1 MADQK
6 PTNQSGEKFEIKTR
20 QFSEARE
27 IGNKSNGSTT
37 DSNNKTSTSSK
48 RSKMTAEKMINK
60 LDKELDD
67 ISISNDEAMTGI
79 RKLST
84 AITNLLDEN
93 STALPEQGVIGKAL
107 KINEPDI
114 FNIEGNTKKK
124 QPISELINAQIEEST
139 HRVTLYNHT
148 GVYGKI
154 LEVRQNSFM
163 EQNLPI
169 LKTSLSFFVDD
180 VINGSYRGD
189 EYNVYQKFK
198 YYKNGAEISK
208 SETIDKLNNLLEP
221 RSYADLMTGVKPW
234 NVLATAMF
242 YTGRKDGYSL
252 VSKSETIDKLNNL
265 LEPRSYAD
273 LMTGVKP
280 WNVLATAMFYTG
292 RKDGY
297 SLVRVIPHK
306 EIAKDL
312 YVKYIMKED
321 KKDQLKKKK
330 FEKKDKAR
338 AKDATAVEDINLFL
352 DEYGVEHIAMET
364 DLLTAI
370 PKEIL
375 DEIPEQLYTVTTSYY
390 SEDGEDIALESSDY
404 TELNTDESF
413 LEFCERMLS
422 GKAHRIYNLNLKG
435 NRNEV
440 IGGEAFTYEIG
451 GVDSVS
457 GKGIFDEI
465 KKVCALN
472 GLNNRSTNQVAVNE
486 VIGGEAFTYEIG
498 GVDSVSGK
506 GIFDEIKKVCALNG
520 LNNRS
525 TNQVAVESID
535 RDLNPVDKVNMNN
548 ISFEDIYN
556 SGVFT
561 ICNNAGIGLES
572 ASDAMLLDNIKPD
585 SNVDRMYLKIRKS
598 LEIKMDKIAMEAG
611 SVGWSG
617 SHDNTLDPSFGSMQ
631 LGGAPLDRKGSTSA
645 NPAYPNAEAMEAGSV
660 GWSGSHDNT
669 LDPSFGSMQLGGAPL
684 DRKGSTS
691 ANPAYPNA
699 EERVKEAQARY
710 GRLERMFGSIKGETT
725 EILDNTRVIPIKG
738 GDRLIG
744 AYYIEYTHQDIQHFI
759 GMRTVIGNPI
769 AYTQNIDMLN
779 IRTDEQEETLGRMIF
794 TDTIQPILEKNMDTR
809 FLKDNANILYCLKQL
824 LEENEIGQSLSFQD
838 MTRYNM
844 YNMSR
849 IIFIPGNQLIFGVHG
864 DTGLG
869 VSTFNEALVPA
880 NAAILANEAYLSW
893 LLCDGKG
900 MSFVQ
905 VPRGMSEIG
914 GENGIDNLKMRM
926 DDIMIS
932 RAKLRDVAYNNFP
945 LCHKI
950 ILMEKGEE
958 ATEDIEI
965 KTLEFPQFQIDQEQ
979 INRWIQEATNIIGY
993 NSATFSSIDGTVEL
1007 AKKLFEIDDTK
1018 LLEILKC
1025 RRMFKLAFSQL
1036 ATKYNSATFSSID
1049 GTVELAKKLFEIDDT
1064 KLLEILKCRRMFKL
1078 AFSQLATKL
1087 LQVRGGDTYND
1098 YTVEWIEPPVER
1110 NNNVKR
1116 SEIAKETQDTVNSY
1130 IDIIESAYGSNELWE
1145 ETKPYV
1151 IRELIDRLA
1160 DKDTILNDM
1169 DTIVKDAEGRLKVR
1183 TTEEVEEKNS
1193 EEEEKNDSNNQNE
1206 EPANEEHNNE
1216 EEGNEEEEK

>member
-189 EYNVYQKFK
+189 EYNVYQKFR
-198 YYKNGAEISK
+198 YYKNGAEI
-208 SETIDKLNNLLEP
+208 
-221 RSYADLMTGVKPW
+221 
-234 NVLATAMF
+234 
-242 YTGRKDGYSL
+242 
-252 VSKSETIDKLNNL
+252 SKSETIDKLNNL

-352 DEYGVEHIAMET
+352 DEYGIEHIAMET

-451 GVDSVS
+451 GVDS
-457 GKGIFDEI
+457 
-465 KKVCALN
+465 
-472 GLNNRSTNQVAVNE
+472 T
-486 VIGGEAFTYEIG
+486 
-498 GVDSVSGK
+498 SGK

-572 ASDAMLLDNIKPD
+572 VSDVMLLDNIKPD

-598 LEIKMDKIAMEAG
+598 LEIKMDKI
-611 SVGWSG
+611 
-617 SHDNTLDPSFGSMQ
+617 
-631 LGGAPLDRKGSTSA
+631 
-645 NPAYPNAEAMEAGSV
+645 AMEAGSV

-1036 ATKYNSATFSSID
+1036 ATK
-1049 GTVELAKKLFEIDDT
+1049 
-1064 KLLEILKCRRMFKL
+1064 
-1078 AFSQLATKL
+1078 L

-1151 IRELIDRLA
+1151 IRELIEKLA

-1169 DTIVKDAEGRLKVR
+1169 DNIVKDAEGRLKVR

-1193 EEEEKNDSNNQNE
+1193 EEEEKNGSNNQNE
-1206 EPANEEHNNE
+1206 EPVNEEPNNE

>member
-189 EYNVYQKFK
+189 EYNVYQKFR
-198 YYKNGAEISK
+198 YYKNGAEI
-208 SETIDKLNNLLEP
+208 
-221 RSYADLMTGVKPW
+221 
-234 NVLATAMF
+234 
-242 YTGRKDGYSL
+242 
-252 VSKSETIDKLNNL
+252 SKSETIDKLNNL

-352 DEYGVEHIAMET
+352 DEYGIEHIAMET

-451 GVDSVS
+451 GVDS
-457 GKGIFDEI
+457 
-465 KKVCALN
+465 
-472 GLNNRSTNQVAVNE
+472 T
-486 VIGGEAFTYEIG
+486 
-498 GVDSVSGK
+498 SGK

-572 ASDAMLLDNIKPD
+572 VSDVMLLDNIKPD

-598 LEIKMDKIAMEAG
+598 LEIKMDKI
-611 SVGWSG
+611 
-617 SHDNTLDPSFGSMQ
+617 
-631 LGGAPLDRKGSTSA
+631 
-645 NPAYPNAEAMEAGSV
+645 AMEAGSV

-1036 ATKYNSATFSSID
+1036 ATK
-1049 GTVELAKKLFEIDDT
+1049 
-1064 KLLEILKCRRMFKL
+1064 
-1078 AFSQLATKL
+1078 L

-1151 IRELIDRLA
+1151 IRELIEKLA

-1169 DTIVKDAEGRLKVR
+1169 DNIVKDAEGRLKVR

-1193 EEEEKNDSNNQNE
+1193 EEEEKNGSNNQNE
-1206 EPANEEHNNE
+1206 EPVNEEPNN

>member
-189 EYNVYQKFK
+189 EYNVYQKFR
-198 YYKNGAEISK
+198 YYKNGAEI
-208 SETIDKLNNLLEP
+208 
-221 RSYADLMTGVKPW
+221 
-234 NVLATAMF
+234 
-242 YTGRKDGYSL
+242 
-252 VSKSETIDKLNNL
+252 SKSETIDKLNNL

-352 DEYGVEHIAMET
+352 DEYGIEHIAMET

-451 GVDSVS
+451 GVDS
-457 GKGIFDEI
+457 
-465 KKVCALN
+465 
-472 GLNNRSTNQVAVNE
+472 T
-486 VIGGEAFTYEIG
+486 
-498 GVDSVSGK
+498 SGK

-572 ASDAMLLDNIKPD
+572 ASDVMLLDNIKSD

-598 LEIKMDKIAMEAG
+598 LEIKMDKI
-611 SVGWSG
+611 
-617 SHDNTLDPSFGSMQ
+617 
-631 LGGAPLDRKGSTSA
+631 
-645 NPAYPNAEAMEAGSV
+645 AMEAGSV

-1036 ATKYNSATFSSID
+1036 ATK
-1049 GTVELAKKLFEIDDT
+1049 
-1064 KLLEILKCRRMFKL
+1064 
-1078 AFSQLATKL
+1078 L

-1151 IRELIDRLA
+1151 IRELIERLT

-1206 EPANEEHNNE
+1206 EPVNEEPNNEE

>member
-252 VSKSETIDKLNNL
+252 V
-265 LEPRSYAD
+265 
-273 LMTGVKP
+273 
-280 WNVLATAMFYTG
+280 
-292 RKDGY
+292 
-297 SLVRVIPHK
+297 RVIPHK

-472 GLNNRSTNQVAVNE
+472 GLNNRSTNQVAV
-486 VIGGEAFTYEIG
+486 
-498 GVDSVSGK
+498 
-506 GIFDEIKKVCALNG
+506 
-520 LNNRS
+520 
-525 TNQVAVESID
+525 ESID

-598 LEIKMDKIAMEAG
+598 LEIKMDKI
-611 SVGWSG
+611 
-617 SHDNTLDPSFGSMQ
+617 
-631 LGGAPLDRKGSTSA
+631 
-645 NPAYPNAEAMEAGSV
+645 AMEAGSV

-1036 ATKYNSATFSSID
+1036 ATK
-1049 GTVELAKKLFEIDDT
+1049 
-1064 KLLEILKCRRMFKL
+1064 
-1078 AFSQLATKL
+1078 L

>member
-1 MADQK
+1 MEDQK
-6 PTNQSGEKFEIKTR
+6 STNQTGNNFEIKTR

-27 IGNKSNGSTT
+27 VNRKNNN
-37 DSNNKTSTSSK
+37 DSANNTKRTSLKFSK
-48 RSKMTAEKMINK
+48 ANTEKMIHK
-60 LDKELDD
+60 LDKELDQ

-79 RKLST
+79 RKLSST
-84 AITNLLDEN
+84 LTNLLDEN
-93 STALPEQGVIGKAL
+93 ITALPEQGIVGKAQ
-107 KINEPDI
+107 KVNEPDI
-114 FNIEGNTKKK
+114 FNIEGNTKKR

-189 EYNVYQKFK
+189 DYDVYQRFK
-198 YYKNGAEISK
+198 YYQNGAEIVK
-208 SETIDKLNNLLEP
+208 SETIDKLNNILEP
-221 RSYADLMTGVKPW
+221 KSYADLMTGVKPW
-234 NVLATAMF
+234 NVLATALF
-242 YTGRKDGYSL
+242 YTGRKDGYC
-252 VSKSETIDKLNNL
+252 
-265 LEPRSYAD
+265 
-273 LMTGVKP
+273 
-280 WNVLATAMFYTG
+280 LA
-292 RKDGY
+292 
-297 SLVRVIPHK
+297 RVIPHK

-312 YVKYIMKED
+312 YVKYVMKED
-321 KKDQLKKKK
+321 KKEQLKKKK
-330 FEKKDKAR
+330 FEKKDKAK
-338 AKDATAVEDINLFL
+338 AKDKTAVEDINLFL
-352 DEYGVEHIAMET
+352 DEYGIEHIAMET
-364 DLLTAI
+364 DLFIAI

-390 SEDGEDIALESSDY
+390 NEDGEDIALESADY
-404 TELNTDESF
+404 TEVNTDETF
-413 LEFCERMLS
+413 LDFCERMLT
-422 GKAHRIYNLNLKG
+422 GKGHKIYNINLKG

-451 GVDSVS
+451 GIDSTN

-465 KKVCALN
+465 RKACMLN
-472 GLNNRSTNQVAVNE
+472 GLNNTSTNQ
-486 VIGGEAFTYEIG
+486 I
-498 GVDSVSGK
+498 
-506 GIFDEIKKVCALNG
+506 
-520 LNNRS
+520 
-525 TNQVAVESID
+525 AVESVD
-535 RDLNPVDKVNMNN
+535 RDLNPVDKVNLTNVT
-548 ISFEDIYN
+548 FEDIYN

-561 ICNNAGIGLES
+561 ICNNAGISMES
-572 ASDAMLLDNIKPD
+572 ATDTMLLDSIKPD
-585 SNVDRMYLKIRKS
+585 RTVDRMYLKIRKS
-598 LEIKMDKIAMEAG
+598 LELKMDKIAMEAG
-611 SVGWSG
+611 SGTGWYG
-617 SHDNTLDPSFGSMQ
+617 AHDNTLDPSFGTMQ
-631 LGGAPLDRKGSTSA
+631 LGGAPLDRKGNSGI
-645 NPAYPNAEAMEAGSV
+645 NPA
-660 GWSGSHDNT
+660 
-669 LDPSFGSMQLGGAPL
+669 AP
-684 DRKGSTS
+684 DS
-691 ANPAYPNA
+691 

-710 GRLERMFGSIKGETT
+710 GRLEKMFGSIKGETT
-725 EILDNTRVIPIKG
+725 EILDNTRTIPIKG

-794 TDTIQPILEKNMDTR
+794 TDTIQPLLEKNMDTK
-809 FLKDNANILYCLKQL
+809 FLKDNASILYCLKQL

-849 IIFIPGNQLIFGVHG
+849 IIFIPGNQLIFAVHG

-869 VSTFNEALVPA
+869 KSTFNEALVPA

-914 GENGIDNLKMRM
+914 GENGVDNLRMRM
-926 DDIMIS
+926 DDLMIS

-979 INRWIQEATNIIGY
+979 INRWVQEATNIIGY

-1036 ATKYNSATFSSID
+1036 ATK
-1049 GTVELAKKLFEIDDT
+1049 
-1064 KLLEILKCRRMFKL
+1064 
-1078 AFSQLATKL
+1078 L
-1087 LQVRGGDTYND
+1087 LQVRGGDAYND
-1098 YTVEWIEPPVER
+1098 YTVEWVEPPVER
-1110 NNNVKR
+1110 NNNIKR

-1130 IDIIESAYGSNELWE
+1130 MDLIEAAYGNDEIWE

-1151 IRELIDRLA
+1151 VRELLLKLA
-1160 DKDTILNDM
+1160 DKDTLLNEM
-1169 DTIVKDAEGRLKVR
+1169 DDLVKDAQNKLKVR
-1183 TTEEVEEKNS
+1183 TTEEVEEKTS
-1193 EEEEKNDSNNQNE
+1193 EEEEKEGAENKEQEPKENE
-1206 EPANEEHNNE
+1206 ENNE
-1216 EEGNEEEEK
+1216 DGGNEKEEDKE

>member
-189 EYNVYQKFK
+189 EYNVYQKFR
-198 YYKNGAEISK
+198 YYKNGAEI
-208 SETIDKLNNLLEP
+208 
-221 RSYADLMTGVKPW
+221 
-234 NVLATAMF
+234 
-242 YTGRKDGYSL
+242 
-252 VSKSETIDKLNNL
+252 SKSETIDKLNNL

-352 DEYGVEHIAMET
+352 DEYGIEHIAMET
-364 DLLTAI
+364 DLLAAI

-451 GVDSVS
+451 GVDS
-457 GKGIFDEI
+457 
-465 KKVCALN
+465 
-472 GLNNRSTNQVAVNE
+472 T
-486 VIGGEAFTYEIG
+486 
-498 GVDSVSGK
+498 SGK

-598 LEIKMDKIAMEAG
+598 LEIKMDKI
-611 SVGWSG
+611 
-617 SHDNTLDPSFGSMQ
+617 
-631 LGGAPLDRKGSTSA
+631 
-645 NPAYPNAEAMEAGSV
+645 AMEAGSV

-1036 ATKYNSATFSSID
+1036 ATK
-1049 GTVELAKKLFEIDDT
+1049 
-1064 KLLEILKCRRMFKL
+1064 
-1078 AFSQLATKL
+1078 L

-1151 IRELIDRLA
+1151 IRELIERLA

-1206 EPANEEHNNE
+1206 EPVNEEPNNE

>member
-189 EYNVYQKFK
+189 EYNVYQKFR
-198 YYKNGAEISK
+198 YYKNGAEI
-208 SETIDKLNNLLEP
+208 
-221 RSYADLMTGVKPW
+221 
-234 NVLATAMF
+234 
-242 YTGRKDGYSL
+242 
-252 VSKSETIDKLNNL
+252 SKSETIDKLNNL

-330 FEKKDKAR
+330 FEKKDKAK
-338 AKDATAVEDINLFL
+338 AKDTTAVEDINLFL
-352 DEYGVEHIAMET
+352 DEYGIEHIAMET

-451 GVDSVS
+451 GVDS
-457 GKGIFDEI
+457 
-465 KKVCALN
+465 
-472 GLNNRSTNQVAVNE
+472 T
-486 VIGGEAFTYEIG
+486 
-498 GVDSVSGK
+498 SGK

-631 LGGAPLDRKGSTSA
+631 LGGAPI
-645 NPAYPNAEAMEAGSV
+645 
-660 GWSGSHDNT
+660 
-669 LDPSFGSMQLGGAPL
+669 

-1036 ATKYNSATFSSID
+1036 ATK
-1049 GTVELAKKLFEIDDT
+1049 
-1064 KLLEILKCRRMFKL
+1064 
-1078 AFSQLATKL
+1078 L

-1151 IRELIDRLA
+1151 IRELIEKLA

-1169 DTIVKDAEGRLKVR
+1169 DNIVKDAEGRLKVR

-1193 EEEEKNDSNNQNE
+1193 EEEEKNGSNNQNE
-1206 EPANEEHNNE
+1206 EPANEEPNNE

>member
-189 EYNVYQKFK
+189 EYNVYQKFR
-198 YYKNGAEISK
+198 YYKNGAEI
-208 SETIDKLNNLLEP
+208 
-221 RSYADLMTGVKPW
+221 
-234 NVLATAMF
+234 
-242 YTGRKDGYSL
+242 
-252 VSKSETIDKLNNL
+252 SKSETIDKLNNL

-330 FEKKDKAR
+330 FEKKDKAK

-352 DEYGVEHIAMET
+352 DEYGIEHIAMET
-364 DLLTAI
+364 DLLAAI

-451 GVDSVS
+451 GVDS
-457 GKGIFDEI
+457 
-465 KKVCALN
+465 A
-472 GLNNRSTNQVAVNE
+472 
-486 VIGGEAFTYEIG
+486 
-498 GVDSVSGK
+498 SGK

-572 ASDAMLLDNIKPD
+572 ASDVMLLDNIKPD

-598 LEIKMDKIAMEAG
+598 LEIKMDKI
-611 SVGWSG
+611 
-617 SHDNTLDPSFGSMQ
+617 
-631 LGGAPLDRKGSTSA
+631 
-645 NPAYPNAEAMEAGSV
+645 AMEAGSV

-914 GENGIDNLKMRM
+914 GENGVDNLKMRM

-1036 ATKYNSATFSSID
+1036 ATK
-1049 GTVELAKKLFEIDDT
+1049 
-1064 KLLEILKCRRMFKL
+1064 
-1078 AFSQLATKL
+1078 L

-1151 IRELIDRLA
+1151 IRELIEKLA

-1169 DTIVKDAEGRLKVR
+1169 DNIVKDAEGRLKVR

-1193 EEEEKNDSNNQNE
+1193 EEEEKNGSNNQNE
-1206 EPANEEHNNE
+1206 EPANEEPNNE

>member
-37 DSNNKTSTSSK
+37 DSNNKTSASSK

-252 VSKSETIDKLNNL
+252 V
-265 LEPRSYAD
+265 
-273 LMTGVKP
+273 
-280 WNVLATAMFYTG
+280 
-292 RKDGY
+292 
-297 SLVRVIPHK
+297 RVIPHK

-451 GVDSVS
+451 GVDSTS

-465 KKVCALN
+465 KKVC
-472 GLNNRSTNQVAVNE
+472 S
-486 VIGGEAFTYEIG
+486 
-498 GVDSVSGK
+498 
-506 GIFDEIKKVCALNG
+506 LNG

-598 LEIKMDKIAMEAG
+598 LEIKMDKI
-611 SVGWSG
+611 
-617 SHDNTLDPSFGSMQ
+617 
-631 LGGAPLDRKGSTSA
+631 
-645 NPAYPNAEAMEAGSV
+645 AMEAGSV

-1036 ATKYNSATFSSID
+1036 ATK
-1049 GTVELAKKLFEIDDT
+1049 
-1064 KLLEILKCRRMFKL
+1064 
-1078 AFSQLATKL
+1078 L

-1160 DKDTILNDM
+1160 DKDTVLNDM

-1206 EPANEEHNNE
+1206 EPVNEEPNNE

>member
-1 MADQK
+1 MEDQK
-6 PTNQSGEKFEIKTR
+6 PTNQTGNNFEIKTR

-27 IGNKSNGSTT
+27 VSGNKTETT
-37 DSNNKTSTSSK
+37 SGKKRTSPKFSK
-48 RSKMTAEKMINK
+48 ANTEKMINK
-60 LDKELDD
+60 LDKELDQ

-79 RKLST
+79 RKLSS
-84 AITNLLDEN
+84 ALTNLLDEN
-93 STALPEQGVIGKAL
+93 ITALPEQGVIGKAQRV
-107 KINEPDI
+107 NEPDI
-114 FNIEGNTKKK
+114 FNIEGNTKKR

-189 EYNVYQKFK
+189 DYDVYQRFK
-198 YYKNGAEISK
+198 YYKNGAEITK
-208 SETIDKLNNLLEP
+208 AETIDKLNNILEP
-221 RSYADLMTGVKPW
+221 KSYVDLMTGVKPW
-234 NVLATAMF
+234 NVLATSLF
-242 YTGRKDGYSL
+242 YTGRKDGYC
-252 VSKSETIDKLNNL
+252 
-265 LEPRSYAD
+265 
-273 LMTGVKP
+273 
-280 WNVLATAMFYTG
+280 LA
-292 RKDGY
+292 
-297 SLVRVIPHK
+297 RVIPHK

-312 YVKYIMKED
+312 YVKYVMKED
-321 KKDQLKKKK
+321 KKEQLKKKK
-330 FEKKDKAR
+330 FEKKDKAK
-338 AKDATAVEDINLFL
+338 AKDKAAVEDINLFL
-352 DEYGVEHIAMET
+352 DEFDIDHIAMET
-364 DLLTAI
+364 DLFTAI
-370 PKEIL
+370 PKEVL

-390 SEDGEDIALESSDY
+390 NEDGEDIALESSDY
-404 TELNTDESF
+404 TELNTSETF
-413 LEFCERMLS
+413 LDFCERMLS
-422 GKAHRIYNLNLKG
+422 GKTHKIYNINLKG

-440 IGGEAFTYEIG
+440 IGGEAFTYELG
-451 GVDSVS
+451 GVSDST

-465 KKVCALN
+465 KKACMIN
-472 GLNNRSTNQVAVNE
+472 GLNNTSTNQ
-486 VIGGEAFTYEIG
+486 I
-498 GVDSVSGK
+498 
-506 GIFDEIKKVCALNG
+506 
-520 LNNRS
+520 
-525 TNQVAVESID
+525 AVESVD
-535 RDLNPVDKVNMNN
+535 RDLNPIDKVNLNN
-548 ISFEDIYN
+548 ITFEDIYN
-556 SGVFT
+556 SGSFT

-572 ASDAMLLDNIKPD
+572 ASDSILLDNIKAD
-585 SNVDRMYLKIRKS
+585 TTVDRMYLKIRKS
-598 LEIKMDKIAMEAG
+598 LELKMDKIAMEAG
-611 SVGWSG
+611 SVGWTTV
-617 SHDNTLDPSFGSMQ
+617 HDNTLDPSFGSMQ
-631 LGGAPLDRKGSTSA
+631 LGGAPLDRKGSTST
-645 NPAYPNAEAMEAGSV
+645 NPSI
-660 GWSGSHDNT
+660 
-669 LDPSFGSMQLGGAPL
+669 
-684 DRKGSTS
+684 
-691 ANPAYPNA
+691 NA
-699 EERVKEAQARY
+699 EEKVKESQARY
-710 GRLERMFGSIKGETT
+710 GKLEKMFGSIKGETT
-725 EILDNTRVIPIKG
+725 EILDNTRTIPIKG

-794 TDTIQPILEKNMDTR
+794 TDTIQPLLEKNMDTK
-809 FLKDNANILYCLKQL
+809 FLKDNASILYCLKQL

-849 IIFIPGNQLIFGVHG
+849 IIFIPGNQLVFAVHG

-869 VSTFNEALVPA
+869 KSTFNEALVPA

-914 GENGIDNLKMRM
+914 GENGVDNLRMRM
-926 DDIMIS
+926 DDLMIS

-979 INRWIQEATNIIGY
+979 INRWVQEATNIIG
-993 NSATFSSIDGTVEL
+993 
-1007 AKKLFEIDDTK
+1007 
-1018 LLEILKC
+1018 
-1025 RRMFKLAFSQL
+1025 
-1036 ATKYNSATFSSID
+1036 YNSATFSSID

-1098 YTVEWIEPPVER
+1098 YTVEWVEPPVER
-1110 NNNVKR
+1110 NNNIKR

-1130 IDIIESAYGSNELWE
+1130 IDIIESAYANDELWE

-1151 IRELIDRLA
+1151 IRELLERLA
-1160 DKDTILNDM
+1160 DKDTLLNEM
-1169 DTIVKDAEGRLKVR
+1169 DTIVKDAQSKLKVR

-1193 EEEEKNDSNNQNE
+1193 EEEEKEKSG
-1206 EPANEEHNNE
+1206 ANEQEPKE
-1216 EEGNEEEEK
+1216 TEEGNEDKGNEKEEDKE

>member
-252 VSKSETIDKLNNL
+252 V
-265 LEPRSYAD
+265 
-273 LMTGVKP
+273 
-280 WNVLATAMFYTG
+280 
-292 RKDGY
+292 
-297 SLVRVIPHK
+297 RVIPHK

-330 FEKKDKAR
+330 FEKKDKAK

-352 DEYGVEHIAMET
+352 DEYGIEHIAMET

-451 GVDSVS
+451 GVDS
-457 GKGIFDEI
+457 
-465 KKVCALN
+465 
-472 GLNNRSTNQVAVNE
+472 T
-486 VIGGEAFTYEIG
+486 
-498 GVDSVSGK
+498 SGK

-645 NPAYPNAEAMEAGSV
+645 NPAYPNV
-660 GWSGSHDNT
+660 
-669 LDPSFGSMQLGGAPL
+669 
-684 DRKGSTS
+684 
-691 ANPAYPNA
+691 

-1036 ATKYNSATFSSID
+1036 ATK
-1049 GTVELAKKLFEIDDT
+1049 
-1064 KLLEILKCRRMFKL
+1064 
-1078 AFSQLATKL
+1078 L

-1151 IRELIDRLA
+1151 IRELIEKLA

-1169 DTIVKDAEGRLKVR
+1169 DNIVKDAEGRLKVR

-1193 EEEEKNDSNNQNE
+1193 EEEEKNGSNNQNE
-1206 EPANEEHNNE
+1206 EPANEEPNNE
-1216 EEGNEEEEK
+1216 EEGNKEEEK

>member
-189 EYNVYQKFK
+189 EYNVYQKFR
-198 YYKNGAEISK
+198 YYKNGAEI
-208 SETIDKLNNLLEP
+208 
-221 RSYADLMTGVKPW
+221 
-234 NVLATAMF
+234 
-242 YTGRKDGYSL
+242 
-252 VSKSETIDKLNNL
+252 SKSETIDKLNNL

-352 DEYGVEHIAMET
+352 DEYGIEHIAMET

-451 GVDSVS
+451 GVDS
-457 GKGIFDEI
+457 
-465 KKVCALN
+465 
-472 GLNNRSTNQVAVNE
+472 T
-486 VIGGEAFTYEIG
+486 
-498 GVDSVSGK
+498 SGK

-572 ASDAMLLDNIKPD
+572 ASDVMLLDNIKSD

-598 LEIKMDKIAMEAG
+598 LEIKMDKI
-611 SVGWSG
+611 
-617 SHDNTLDPSFGSMQ
+617 
-631 LGGAPLDRKGSTSA
+631 
-645 NPAYPNAEAMEAGSV
+645 AMEAGSV

-1036 ATKYNSATFSSID
+1036 ATK
-1049 GTVELAKKLFEIDDT
+1049 
-1064 KLLEILKCRRMFKL
+1064 
-1078 AFSQLATKL
+1078 L

-1151 IRELIDRLA
+1151 IRELIERLT

-1193 EEEEKNDSNNQNE
+1193 EEEEKSDSNNQNE
-1206 EPANEEHNNE
+1206 EPTNEEPNNE